1 MTQPLNGN
9 TPPVTTIIFDLGN
22 VLIDWNPR
30 YLYRKLLKSEE
41 EVTWFLQNICT
52 SEWNDEQDAGRSFE
66 EATRLLI
73 EKHPEWELPIRAWY
87 DRWQETISGPIEGTV
102 EILKTIK
109 DKKQYPLYAL
119 TNWSAQTFP
128 WAFDTFKFLHWFDGI
143 VVSGHENCRKPFP
156 EFYQILFS
164 RYNVTPESTLF
175 IDDNIKN
182 IDGAKAVGLQ
192 TIHFKSPEQLK
203 DELKSLSIL

>member
-1 MTQPLNGN
+1 M
-9 TPPVTTIIFDLGN
+9 
-22 VLIDWNPR
+22 
-30 YLYRKLLKSEE
+30 
-41 EVTWFLQNICT
+41 
-52 SEWNDEQDAGRSFE
+52 
-66 EATRLLI
+66 
-73 EKHPEWELPIRAWY
+73 
-87 DRWQETISGPIEGTV
+87 
-102 EILKTIK
+102 
-109 DKKQYPLYAL
+109 KQLVAL
-119 TNWSAQTFP
+119 TVFAALTVPLSNTTCASEPPAPTI
-128 WAFDTFKFLHWFDGI
+128 DGI